1 MPLKVPLEVLHVGLT
16 WYIPSTTHPIGK
28 NIYLFT
34 DWFLIINIMVSKKWS
49 DISSSTMCYPFVAF
63 GNTSWH
69 DCNICHRS
77 PWQRMQPVLTKLL
90 VTVLESN
97 LHLSLI
103 SSTFTCLGFWKLMT
117 TLMTCLT
124 EDYVVTFHSVCF
136 CILAKFKNTAEMLR
150 GINRNMSYTWR
161 FRASTQQADT
171 PLALFYYAT
180 CCQID

>member
-1 MPLKVPLEVLHVGLT
+1 
-16 WYIPSTTHPIGK
+16 
-28 NIYLFT
+28 
-34 DWFLIINIMVSKKWS
+34 MVSKTWS

-69 DCNICHRS
+69 DRNICHRS

-90 VTVLESN
+90 VAVSESN

-136 CILAKFKNTAEMLR
+136 CILAKFENTAE
-150 GINRNMSYTWR
+150 TWVTLEDFGQTHSR
-161 FRASTQQADT
+161 LTHPWPYFIMQHAVKLIRPHVQ
-171 PLALFYYAT
+171 LALRQEKKVCNRRFKVTESCAT
-180 CCQID
+180 TKAITISQIL